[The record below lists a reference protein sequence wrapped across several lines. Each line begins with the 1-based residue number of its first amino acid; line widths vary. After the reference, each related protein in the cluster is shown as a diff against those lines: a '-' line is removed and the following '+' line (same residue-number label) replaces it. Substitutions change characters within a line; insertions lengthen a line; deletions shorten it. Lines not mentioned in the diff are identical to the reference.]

1 MTDQLKDTDV
11 NAIHARPFAKMTPSE
26 KARHVGKVFLFLLTF
41 GFAFP
46 HVLSD

>member
-1 MTDQLKDTDV
+1 MTDQLKTTDV
-11 NAIHARPFAKMTPSE
+11 NAIHTKPFAKMTPRE
-26 KARHVGKVFLFLLTF
+26 KATHLGKVFLFLLTF